1 METLKKNM
9 TGQESANPPAG
20 HPTRRWDGHEQAL
33 KAPGE
38 LWPGGIFAALNQTEA
53 RRPASRKRKRRLYA
67 DYRELLALESKAR
80 KLNFLSPD
88 SARSLTAEPQV
99 LPAQERALHF
109 GENGGTNGT
118 IAEELANALPL
129 PRFSHAAQSGFL
141 IVDQRM
147 NMFFG
152 TRKNLKSVV
161 AANVAALIAWRM
173 LARGR
178 PVGALAFNDKRIVQ
192 FRPGCSRLHTL
203 LVLQTI
209 LNQNHS
215 LLPNAGICSNPG
227 MLNDALR
234 RANKFTDRPLIF
246 LITDASGR
254 DQETFRLVT
263 QISEHS
269 DLVVILIY
277 DPLQAKLGNTVKR
290 QHLVI
295 SRFFP
300 DGVPVIPINT
310 RNDVTY
316 QLRRSSMKSALAT
329 LAKTHHSQP
338 NNFSFETSRP

>member
-1 METLKKNM
+1 METLKKK
-9 TGQESANPPAG
+9 TAGEEGANAPAKR
-20 HPTRRWDGHEQAL
+20 PARRWNDSEEIL
-33 KAPGE
+33 KPSEDLWSTEILAGLDAARAP
-38 LWPGGIFAALNQTEA
+38 
-53 RRPASRKRKRRLYA
+53 RPSSRKRKRRLYA

-80 KLNFLSPD
+80 KLNFLGPE
-88 SARSLTAEPQV
+88 SARSLTAESQV
-99 LPAQERALHF
+99 LQAQERALPF
-109 GENGGTNGT
+109 GENGETNGPF
-118 IAEELANALPL
+118 AEEPANALPL
-129 PRFSHAAQSGFL
+129 PRFSHANQYGFL

-152 TRKNLKSVV
+152 TRKHLKSVV

-173 LARGR
+173 LSRGR
-178 PVGALAFNDKRIVQ
+178 PVGAIAFNDKRIVQ
-192 FRPGCSRLHTL
+192 FRPGCSRLNTL

-215 LLPNAGICSNPG
+215 LLPDTGICSNPG

-234 RANKFTDRPLIF
+234 RANKLPGNPLIF
-246 LITDASGR
+246 LITDAGGR

-263 QISEHS
+263 QISQHS
-269 DLVVILIY
+269 DLVVVLIY

-290 QHLVI
+290 QHQVI

-300 DGVPVIPINT
+300 EGVPVIPINT

-338 NNFSFETSRP
+338 NIFSPETPRP

>member
-1 METLKKNM
+1 METLKQNM
-9 TGQESANPPAG
+9 IREENTNPPAKHSAG
-20 HPTRRWDGHEQAL
+20 RWNGHEQAL
-33 KAPGE
+33 SAPEE
-38 LWPGGIFAALNQTEA
+38 LSSGDIFAALSRSQA
-53 RRPASRKRKRRLYA
+53 GRPASRRRKRRLYA

-80 KLNFLSPD
+80 KLNFLGPD
-88 SARSLTAEPQV
+88 GARSLAAEPQV
-99 LPAQERALHF
+99 LQVQERALHLE
-109 GENGGTNGT
+109 ENGGSSETT
-118 IAEELANALPL
+118 AEGLENTLPL
-129 PRFSHAAQSGFL
+129 PRFSRAVQSGFL

-152 TRKNLKSVV
+152 SRKNLKSVV
-161 AANVAALIAWRM
+161 AANVAALVAWRM
-173 LARGR
+173 LSRAR
-178 PVGALAFNDKRIVQ
+178 PLGAIAFNDKRIVQ
-192 FRPGCSRLHTL
+192 FRAGCSRLHTL

-234 RANKFTDRPLIF
+234 RANKLSEGPLIF

-290 QHLVI
+290 QHLMI

-316 QLRRSSMKSALAT
+316 QLRRSSMRSALAT

-338 NNFSFETSRP
+338 NHFSFETSRP